1 MSTKNEGQ
9 TASGWQVSPA
19 QMVSIGLVGVYL
31 AGFLVL
37 NAHLGKRG
45 VYDFDLANSRH
56 LIAGGLFVG
65 FLVSWYLFAGRSI
78 ILLTKQLDEEI
89 TFAKERGL
97 SSIWYAVI
105 FINSFVKLGFLTC
118 FSAVFFSSI
127 FLESPESYPVY
138 FYLGALFLIA
148 YTWVDMLR
156 FDFRFPRAH
165 QVFEFVSKATMI
177 LVFFIT
183 IDSIVSPTL
192 LVFLQFVVMSFYAN
206 LVLDSHERFKITT
219 DRVAHNTI
227 FSVVFVLLFS
237 TSFGKLH
244 YGDISSAFGGGQLQP
259 VEIMIDDQTVW
270 NGLKD
275 MGFEVTPFLKAK
287 LVHENQREF
296 IIDLEGQTIRLPRE
310 AVAGF
315 KVLPVEDSPY
325 FLRYLN

>member
-1 MSTKNEGQ
+1 MSAKNEDQ
-9 TASGWQVSPA
+9 TASGWQVRPVQTA
-19 QMVSIGLVGVYL
+19 SIILAGVYL

-37 NAHLGKRG
+37 NAHLGERG
-45 VYDFDLANSRH
+45 LYDFDLANSRH

-65 FLVSWYLFAGRSI
+65 FLVSWYLFAGRAI
-78 ILLTKQLDEEI
+78 ILSKKRLDEEI
-89 TFAKERGL
+89 ASAQEHGL
-97 SSIWYAVI
+97 SSIWYALVL
-105 FINSFVKLGFLTC
+105 INGLIRLGFLTC
-118 FSAVFFSSI
+118 LSAAFFSTTILGST
-127 FLESPESYPVY
+127 ESYPVY
-138 FYLGALFLIA
+138 FYLATLFLIA
-148 YTWVDMLR
+148 YPWDILN
-156 FDFRFPRAH
+156 FDLRFPRAN
-165 QVFEFVSKATMI
+165 QVFEFVSKAAMI

-183 IDSIVSPTL
+183 INNIVSPTMFVL
-192 LVFLQFVVMSFYAN
+192 LQFAVMSLYAN
-206 LVLDSHERFKITT
+206 LVLDSYERFKITT
-219 DRVAHNTI
+219 DRVTYNII

-259 VEIMIDDQTVW
+259 IEIMIDDQTVW

-287 LVHENQREF
+287 LVHETQREF

-315 KVLPVEDSPY
+315 KVLPVENSPW